1 MDKWTRSH
9 TATNSV
15 FAKKEYIW
23 LGCVHVPPR
32 TPLVTSCAVS
42 VRLRGADLC
51 LRVILGKKEHSSDQW
66 WEKAFDNQLKNLD
79 VSGGGASGEVT
90 VKQTAPIS
98 TAIGMEKMAK
108 YYIRFVKGGILEG
121 EVEKMVKEV
130 EEIPEDISTASEA
143 ERKLQRKKEKR
154 ARKEKKCKRDK
165 KRKTGAVKE
174 ESKEERRER
183 KRLKRLVQK
192 ELELLKIGK

>member
-1 MDKWTRSH
+1 MPIKFTKDHFKWTNGRGLTQRPILYSQ
-9 TATNSV
+9 
-15 FAKKEYIW
+15 KKNTY
-23 LGCVHVPPR
+23 G
-32 TPLVTSCAVS
+32 
-42 VRLRGADLC
+42 
-51 LRVILGKKEHSSDQW
+51 LGKKEHSSDQW

-90 VKQTAPIS
+90 VTQTAPIS

-143 ERKLQRKKEKR
+143 ERKLQRKKERREKR
-154 ARKEKKCKRDK
+154 EKKSKRDK
-165 KRKTGAVKE
+165 RRKTGAVKE

>member
-1 MDKWTRSH
+1 MPIKFTKDHFKWTNGRGLTQRPILYSQ
-9 TATNSV
+9 
-15 FAKKEYIW
+15 KKNTY
-23 LGCVHVPPR
+23 G
-32 TPLVTSCAVS
+32 
-42 VRLRGADLC
+42 
-51 LRVILGKKEHSSDQW
+51 LGKKEHSSDQW

-143 ERKLQRKKEKR
+143 ERKLQGKKEKR
-154 ARKEKKCKRDK
+154 AKKEKKSKRDK
-165 KRKTGAVKE
+165 KRKTGAVKV
-174 ESKEERRER
+174 ESKEERRGR

-192 ELELLKIGK
+192 ELELLKIGKTFCSAKLGV